1 MSDWL
6 LQGVDP
12 KNPEGREFYLHTA
25 DDWIDILMVVDLLL
39 SDRFPLNADAPLGHL
54 EDHECGVLAALLDE
68 LVAKESTRE
77 FLEAQYLAED
87 EEFGVYLDEDE
98 DDDDDRPPR
107 PADLPPVDPE
117 RSSFAGRIDSCLD
130 NLAKFCAFLESC
142 GGFLADCA

>member
-39 SDRFPLNADAPLGHL
+39 SDRFPINSDEPLGHL
-54 EDHECGVLAALLDE
+54 EDHECRLLAALLDE

-87 EEFGVYLDEDE
+87 EEFGVYLDDDE

-130 NLAKFCAFLESC
+130 NLAKFSAFLKSC